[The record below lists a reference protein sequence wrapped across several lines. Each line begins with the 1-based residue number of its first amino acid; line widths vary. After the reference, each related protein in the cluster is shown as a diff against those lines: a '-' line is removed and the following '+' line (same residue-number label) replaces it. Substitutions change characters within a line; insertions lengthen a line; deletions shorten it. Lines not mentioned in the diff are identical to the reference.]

1 MSELWRSLTELAG
14 SVEWRE
20 SWYLVLAILAVPAF
34 WLSRRSTGRVV
45 FSSLSLLPQRASTW
59 RTELAWL
66 PDAGVAVA
74 VVALSVALAGPR
86 VARGDSHI
94 QREGIAIMM
103 VVDISSSMRALDLS
117 DEDVEKTRLD
127 AVKEVFRSFVEG
139 DGEDLGGRPDDAI
152 GLVSFAGYADTRC
165 PLTLNHASLLSIAAD
180 LEIVSERSEDGTAIG
195 DGLGLAVERLRT
207 AESSSR
213 VAILLTDGV
222 DNAGVASPMEAAELA
237 RALGIK
243 VYTIGAGTNGL
254 APAWSHVVDLETDV
268 SVANAAMG
276 NLAYLTNAKVRGKL
290 KQTEKASGTAQF
302 VWENSPTPGEGLLNG
317 YRA

>member
-254 APAWSHVVDLETDV
+254 DP
-268 SVANAAMG
+268 
-276 NLAYLTNAKVRGKL
+276 VRV
-290 KQTEKASGTAQF
+290 EK
-302 VWENSPTPGEGLLNG
+302 PP
-317 YRA
+317 